1 MRTTI
6 ITNLILPAELRSCG
20 QLMIFV
26 FFCWYQNQNFG
37 NVTLKLCVLLALPR
51 ATDEPKTVAF
61 TFLD

>member
-26 FFCWYQNQNFG
+26 FFVG
-37 NVTLKLCVLLALPR
+37 TKIKILVMLL
-51 ATDEPKTVAF
+51 
-61 TFLD
+61 